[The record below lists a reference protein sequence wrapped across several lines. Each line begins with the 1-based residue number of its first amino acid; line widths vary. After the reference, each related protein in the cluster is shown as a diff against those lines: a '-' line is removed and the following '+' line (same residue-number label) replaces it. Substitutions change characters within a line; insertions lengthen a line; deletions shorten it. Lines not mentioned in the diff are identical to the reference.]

1 MFYKIVV
8 EGVLTE
14 RFADAFTGMK
24 MKAEGGQTIIT
35 GQIVDQSHLHGILDS
50 ISSLGLELVSV
61 QAQPEYV
68 RGEDDATL
76 DYQSKRSEA

>member
-14 RFADAFTGMK
+14 RFAGAFVGMK
-24 MKAEGGQTIIT
+24 MKVEGGQTIIT
-35 GQIVDQSHLHGILDS
+35 GQIVDQSHLYGILHS

-68 RGEDDATL
+68 RGEDP
-76 DYQSKRSEA
+76 R

>member
-14 RFADAFTGMK
+14 RFAAAFTGMK
-24 MKAEGGQTIIT
+24 MKAEGGQTIIM
-35 GQIVDQSHLHGILDS
+35 GQIVDQSHLHGILES

-68 RGEDDATL
+68 RGEDP
-76 DYQSKRSEA
+76 R